1 MFVKNAH
8 VEKLSKFFKPLKLYN
23 MYYNIDNKDKV
34 TFCFKEA
41 CINAFGKNGVI
52 ITIGA
57 FALLLSIAMYY
68 ISKIK

>member
-8 VEKLSKFFKPLKLYN
+8 VEKLSKFFKSLKLYN

>member
-1 MFVKNAH
+1 
-8 VEKLSKFFKPLKLYN
+8 

-68 ISKIK
+68 LSKIK

>member
-1 MFVKNAH
+1 
-8 VEKLSKFFKPLKLYN
+8 
-23 MYYNIDNKDKV
+23 MYYNIDNKNKV

-41 CINAFGKNGVI
+41 CITVFGKNGVI

-68 ISKIK
+68 LSKIK